1 MNGLVKPIPGESS
14 GYRSSWSGVRK
25 GRRGTWLRLELL
37 ILSFVDVVPPRGGRF
52 FQTVCV

>member
-37 ILSFVDVVPPRGGRF
+37 ILSFVNVVPPRGGRF